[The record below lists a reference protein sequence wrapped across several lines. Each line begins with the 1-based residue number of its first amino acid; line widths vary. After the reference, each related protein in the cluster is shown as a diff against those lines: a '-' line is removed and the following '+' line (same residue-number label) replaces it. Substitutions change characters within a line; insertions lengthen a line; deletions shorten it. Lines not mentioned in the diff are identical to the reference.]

1 MTKLITLFLLSLQI
15 TYAYINIYPL
25 SFDKKIDDEGSYQ
38 EYSLF
43 NQTNKPIFYR
53 VYVEKPSNSKDRD
66 MSKWINYFPH
76 SLTLKPG
83 EEGIIKIN
91 IASYEA
97 LPEGEYSAILGI
109 REIPVY
115 EEEIKKEKSSIT
127 VYTDFKLVLNGYAG
141 NIFPKLEIK
150 NIGIEENSDRVTLKG
165 TITNIGKRQGRYKI
179 YLDEYFLG
187 NLRLNKGD
195 SLEFKENEFYYLKDK
210 NYKRPKKLVIKDFDS
225 DEEIKIFKLR

>member
-1 MTKLITLFLLSLQI
+1 MTKLITLFLLYLRL

-25 SFDKKIDDEGSYQ
+25 SFDKKIDGEGSYQ

-43 NQTNKPIFYR
+43 NQTDKSIFYR
-53 VYVEKPSNSKDRD
+53 IYIEKNSNTKDRD

-76 SLTLKPG
+76 SLILNPG
-83 EEGIIKIN
+83 EEKIIKIN
-91 IASYEA
+91 IASYEP

-115 EEEIKKEKSSIT
+115 EEEIKENKNSIT

-141 NIFPKLEIK
+141 NIFPKLETK
-150 NIGIEENSDRVTLKG
+150 NISIEENSERVTLKG
-165 TITNIGKRQGRYKI
+165 IIANTGKRQGRYKI

-225 DEEIKIFKLR
+225 DEEIKIFKLK